1 MRRIAFLSLLALVV
15 GALFAS
21 SAMAINSEQ
30 KFDAT
35 ATPTAGGT
43 KKKPVGVSLH
53 LRPFIPDISADPPF
67 ATKKAFVF
75 FPKELV
81 LNGKFFKS
89 CPRAKVQKNERKC
102 PSGSKIGSGI
112 AAGLALGLTE
122 NLTVDAFNGPGGN
135 KIELLVKGVSPLV
148 IREVIE
154 AKIAKVKGTYG
165 WKLTVP
171 IPTGLQTPVDGVY
184 ATLTDFDV
192 TIPKKTIK
200 KGKKTYAWA
209 GLTGCTGSL
218 KFGYQ
223 GQYTDGTKQDVAIEQ
238 AC

>member
-1 MRRIAFLSLLALVV
+1 MRRIAVLSLLVLAVSAV
-15 GALFAS
+15 FAS
-21 SAMAINSEQ
+21 SAMAINSPQ
-30 KFDAT
+30 KLEAS

-53 LRPFIPDISADPPF
+53 IRPFIPDISADLPF
-67 ATKKAFVF
+67 ATTKALVY

-81 LNGKFFKS
+81 INARYFKY
-89 CPRAKVQKNERKC
+89 CTRAKVQKNEKKC
-102 PSGSKIGSGI
+102 PPASKIGSGI

-122 NLTVDAFNGPGGN
+122 NLTVDVFNGPGGN
-135 KIELLVKGVSPLV
+135 KVELLVKGASPLV

-154 AKIAKVKGTYG
+154 AKLQKVKGTYG
-165 WKLTVP
+165 WRLTVP

-192 TIPKKTIK
+192 TLDKKTVK

-209 GLTGCTGSL
+209 ALTGCTGSL